1 MHQPVA
7 FRCENGI
14 VFGLIRHDGSVEF
27 RCRSRRCGHQP
38 GVVVLHRFDPKTGQ
52 ELPGSPVRYRDP
64 AYDPP
69 KKED

>member
-1 MHQPVA
+1 MQQVLA
-7 FRCENGI
+7 FRCANGI
-14 VFGLIRHDGSVEF
+14 TFGLLRHDGSIEF

-52 ELPGSPVRYRDP
+52 ELPESPFRYRDP
-64 AYDPP
+64 AYDTA